1 MYAGTVV
8 LTLAMAGLFGMAASA
23 AAEETKISVGAIDAV
38 LSMPPDVERPPVA
51 LLIAGSGTT
60 DHDGNS
66 AQIKPATLKKL
77 AEQLE
82 QRNIATLRYDK
93 RGAGGWKPEFGRPE
107 DFRFKDY
114 VDDAA
119 ALVNYLRGSGKF
131 SRVVLVGHSEGGLVA
146 ILTARLPVDRLV
158 LLATAA
164 RRQGDLLKAQLE
176 RKLAP
181 EMFAPIAKA
190 IDDIMAGQIVDPPPP
205 GLPIPPAMQPGIA
218 SAFTEDPIAPL
229 KLIEQPTLIVGGG
242 RDRQVARLDFLA
254 LGAAAPAAKTL
265 WRADMNHV
273 LVDVTDEADDMA
285 AYNQPERALDPD
297 LIDAVAAFIL
307 ASDTRDFATYNA
319 SPFNS
324 RGTSPAS
331 PAAWRMNMLFSGGAR
346 STSPSPISRTARSN
360 FDSFENRK
368 FSELVASPIA
378 MVSNRRQR

>member
-146 ILTARLPVDRLV
+146 ILTASPVDRLV

-254 LGAAAPAAKTL
+254 LGAAAPTAKTL

-307 ASDTRDFATYNA
+307 ASDTR
-319 SPFNS
+319 
-324 RGTSPAS
+324 
-331 PAAWRMNMLFSGGAR
+331 
-346 STSPSPISRTARSN
+346 
-360 FDSFENRK
+360 
-368 FSELVASPIA
+368 
-378 MVSNRRQR
+378 